1 MDFVVFLS
9 SLFRTRASLLN
20 IHFIQEYI
28 LSFFG
33 VDFIYV
39 DKFSHLN
46 LVSFRSLCKCTC
58 V

>member
-1 MDFVVFLS
+1 MNFVVFLL
-9 SLFRTRASLLN
+9 SLFRIRASLLN

-39 DKFSHLN
+39 DKFSHFN
-46 LVSFRSLCKCTC
+46 LVSLGSLCKCTC